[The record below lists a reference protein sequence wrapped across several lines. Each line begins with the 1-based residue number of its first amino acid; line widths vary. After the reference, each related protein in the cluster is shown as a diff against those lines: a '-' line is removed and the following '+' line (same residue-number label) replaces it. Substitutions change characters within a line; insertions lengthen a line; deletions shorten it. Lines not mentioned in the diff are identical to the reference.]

1 MPQLVLGP
9 TQSTRPFIAP
19 STTVRRT
26 PSISDITTDLFAPK
40 PIAPTQNT
48 PPNVGSTPAQPS
60 ENQVVA
66 TTPAAEPEK
75 VEEVPS
81 ENADAQT
88 PPIQSAPD
96 SMPMKSAEIDAPKPD
111 PIAPIESE
119 LVQAESAPDF
129 ATKWHE
135 MFEQVFANIPS
146 IYFPYREYTP
156 ELKDNLIYF
165 KVNNEIQKE
174 NIETQKREILE
185 FLRNNFDNAIEDL
198 VITSD
203 QTFIPKKIIYDQK
216 DKFENFSE
224 ENPNFVDFV
233 KILNLHMS

>member
-1 MPQLVLGP
+1 MPQLVTGP
-9 TQSTRPFIAP
+9 TQSSRPFIAP

-40 PIAPTQNT
+40 PVEPTTNTQSTSTEPAETQVIAAAPVAESKSGVEISPESADVQTPKTQ
-48 PPNVGSTPAQPS
+48 PEPDKMPMESA
-60 ENQVVA
+60 EVVA
-66 TTPAAEPEK
+66 
-75 VEEVPS
+75 S
-81 ENADAQT
+81 
-88 PPIQSAPD
+88 
-96 SMPMKSAEIDAPKPD
+96 
-111 PIAPIESE
+111 ESE
-119 LVQAESAPDF
+119 PTASVEPAIVQSESVSDF
-129 ATKWHE
+129 AEKWHE
-135 MFEQVFANIPS
+135 MFEQVFVNIPS

-156 ELKDNLIYF
+156 ELKDNIIHF

-174 NIETQKREILE
+174 NIEIQKRDILE
-185 FLRNNFDNAIEDL
+185 FLRNHFDQAIEDL

-216 DKFENFSE
+216 DKFENFAE

>member
-1 MPQLVLGP
+1 MPQLVTGP
-9 TQSTRPFIAP
+9 TQSSRPFIAP

-40 PIAPTQNT
+40 LVEPTTNT
-48 PPNVGSTPAQPS
+48 QSTSTKPA
-60 ENQVVA
+60 ETQVVA
-66 TTPAAEPEK
+66 ATPVDEPERV
-75 VEEVPS
+75 VETPS
-81 ENADAQT
+81 ESADVQT
-88 PPIQSAPD
+88 PKTQPEPD
-96 SMPMKSAEIDAPKPD
+96 KMPMESAEIVASEPE
-111 PIAPIESE
+111 PITPVVPENVDSES
-119 LVQAESAPDF
+119 SSDF
-129 ATKWHE
+129 AEKWHE
-135 MFEQVFANIPS
+135 MFEQVFVNIPS

-156 ELKDNLIYF
+156 ELKDNIIHF

-174 NIETQKREILE
+174 NIETQKRDILE
-185 FLRNNFDNAIEDL
+185 FLRNHFDNAIEDL

-216 DKFENFSE
+216 DKFENFAE

>member
-1 MPQLVLGP
+1 MPQLVTGP
-9 TQSTRPFIAP
+9 TQSSRPFIAP

-40 PIAPTQNT
+40 PVEPTTNT
-48 PPNVGSTPAQPS
+48 QSTSTQPAD
-60 ENQVVA
+60 NQVVA
-66 TTPAAEPEK
+66 AAIVAESESGVEISPE
-75 VEEVPS
+75 S
-81 ENADAQT
+81 ADVQT
-88 PPIQSAPD
+88 PKTQPEPD
-96 SMPMKSAEIDAPKPD
+96 KMPMESAEIVASEPE
-111 PIAPIESE
+111 PITPVVPENVDSES
-119 LVQAESAPDF
+119 SSDF
-129 ATKWHE
+129 EAKWHE
-135 MFEQVFANIPS
+135 MFEQVFVNIPS

-156 ELKDNLIYF
+156 ELKDNLIHF

-174 NIETQKREILE
+174 NIETQKRDILE
-185 FLRNNFDNAIEDL
+185 FLRNHFDNAIEDL

-216 DKFENFSE
+216 DKFENFAE

>member
-1 MPQLVLGP
+1 MPQLVTGP
-9 TQSTRPFIAP
+9 TQSSRPFIAP

-40 PIAPTQNT
+40 PVEPTTNT
-48 PPNVGSTPAQPS
+48 QSTSTKPA
-60 ENQVVA
+60 ETQVVA
-66 TTPAAEPEK
+66 AAPVDEPER
-75 VEEVPS
+75 VAETPS
-81 ENADAQT
+81 ESADVQT
-88 PPIQSAPD
+88 PKTQPEPD
-96 SMPMKSAEIDAPKPD
+96 TMPMESAEVVAS
-111 PIAPIESE
+111 ESE
-119 LVQAESAPDF
+119 PTASVEPAIVQSESVSDF
-129 ATKWHE
+129 AEKWHE
-135 MFEQVFANIPS
+135 MFEQVFVNIPS

-156 ELKDNLIYF
+156 ELKDNIIHF

-174 NIETQKREILE
+174 NIEIQKRDILE
-185 FLRNNFDNAIEDL
+185 FLRNHFDHAIEDL

-216 DKFENFSE
+216 DKFENFAE

>member
-1 MPQLVLGP
+1 MPQLVTGP
-9 TQSTRPFIAP
+9 TQSSRPFIAP

-40 PIAPTQNT
+40 PVEPTTNT
-48 PPNVGSTPAQPS
+48 QSTSTKPA
-60 ENQVVA
+60 ETQVVA
-66 TTPAAEPEK
+66 ATPVDEPER
-75 VEEVPS
+75 VAETPS
-81 ENADAQT
+81 ESADVQT
-88 PPIQSAPD
+88 PKTQPEPD
-96 SMPMKSAEIDAPKPD
+96 TMPMESAEVVAS
-111 PIAPIESE
+111 ESE
-119 LVQAESAPDF
+119 PITPVVPENVDSESSSDF
-129 ATKWHE
+129 EAKWHE
-135 MFEQVFANIPS
+135 MFEQVFVNIPS

-156 ELKDNLIYF
+156 ELKDNIIHF

-174 NIETQKREILE
+174 NIEIQKRDILE
-185 FLRNNFDNAIEDL
+185 FLRNHFDQAIEDL

-216 DKFENFSE
+216 DKFENFAE

>member
-1 MPQLVLGP
+1 MPQLVTGP
-9 TQSTRPFIAP
+9 TQSSRPFIAP

-40 PIAPTQNT
+40 PVEPTTNT
-48 PPNVGSTPAQPS
+48 QSTSTKPA
-60 ENQVVA
+60 ETQVVA
-66 TTPAAEPEK
+66 ATPVAESKSGVEISPESADVQTPKTQPEPDKMPMESAEVVASEPEPITP
-75 VEEVPS
+75 VVPENVDS
-81 ENADAQT
+81 E
-88 PPIQSAPD
+88 S
-96 SMPMKSAEIDAPKPD
+96 SS
-111 PIAPIESE
+111 
-119 LVQAESAPDF
+119 DF
-129 ATKWHE
+129 AEKWHE
-135 MFEQVFANIPS
+135 MFEQVFVNIPS

-156 ELKDNLIYF
+156 ELKDNLIHF

-174 NIETQKREILE
+174 NIETQKRDILE
-185 FLRNNFDNAIEDL
+185 FLRNHFDNAIEDL

-216 DKFENFSE
+216 DKFENFAE

>member
-1 MPQLVLGP
+1 MPQLVTGP
-9 TQSTRPFIAP
+9 TQSSRPFIAP

-40 PIAPTQNT
+40 PVEPTTNT
-48 PPNVGSTPAQPS
+48 QSTSTKPA
-60 ENQVVA
+60 ETQVVA
-66 TTPAAEPEK
+66 AAPVAESKSGVEISPE
-75 VEEVPS
+75 S
-81 ENADAQT
+81 ADVQT
-88 PPIQSAPD
+88 PKTQPEPD
-96 SMPMKSAEIDAPKPD
+96 TMPMESAEIVASEPE
-111 PIAPIESE
+111 PITPVVPENVDSES
-119 LVQAESAPDF
+119 SSDF
-129 ATKWHE
+129 EAKWHE
-135 MFEQVFANIPS
+135 MFEQVFVNIPS

-156 ELKDNLIYF
+156 ELKDNIIHF

-174 NIETQKREILE
+174 NIEIQKRDILE
-185 FLRNNFDNAIEDL
+185 FLRNHFDHAIEDL

-216 DKFENFSE
+216 DKFENFAE

>member
-1 MPQLVLGP
+1 MPQLVTGP
-9 TQSTRPFIAP
+9 TQSSRPFIAP

-40 PIAPTQNT
+40 PVEPTQNAIT
-48 PPNVGSTPAQPS
+48 HTQSTSTQPA
-60 ENQVVA
+60 ETQVVA
-66 TTPAAEPEK
+66 ATPVDEPER
-75 VEEVPS
+75 VAETPS
-81 ENADAQT
+81 ESADVQT
-88 PPIQSAPD
+88 PKTQPEPD
-96 SMPMKSAEIDAPKPD
+96 KMPMESAEIVASEPE
-111 PIAPIESE
+111 PITPVVPENVDSES
-119 LVQAESAPDF
+119 SSDF
-129 ATKWHE
+129 EAKWHE
-135 MFEQVFANIPS
+135 MFEQVFVNIPS

-156 ELKDNLIYF
+156 ELKDNIIHF

-174 NIETQKREILE
+174 NIETQKRDVLE
-185 FLRNNFDNAIEDL
+185 FLRNHFDNAIEDL

-216 DKFENFSE
+216 DKFENFAE